1 MTWLLK
7 LNISKSACIHFG
19 SNNPEFLYMIG
30 DATVPEVDAFCDL
43 GVLITKD
50 LKPSSQCLKA
60 AASAQRMLSV
70 IKLAFRHLD
79 MPTLKTLYKSF
90 VRPLLEYCSVV
101 WCPFYVKDID
111 ILERVQRRF
120 TRFLPDFRSLPY
132 EERLRK
138 YGIHSLFARRLF

>member
-70 IKLAFRHLD
+70 MKLTFRQLD
-79 MPTLKTLYKSF
+79 MPTLTTL
-90 VRPLLEYCSVV
+90 
-101 WCPFYVKDID
+101 
-111 ILERVQRRF
+111 
-120 TRFLPDFRSLPY
+120 
-132 EERLRK
+132 
-138 YGIHSLFARRLF
+138 